1 MQKIK
6 KSFIQTLNWFKV
18 LIPMLIAIVL
28 LISMIKQSGFFEFIV
43 KYVHNDIYGVIFS
56 DILWS
61 ISVWNAINSYI
72 IASSFKNVHSY
83 ILVIT
88 TFLIAWVTVGL
99 IQMPAETYY
108 FGKKFTIIRNILSFL
123 FAILWA
129 YLIYFL
135 CSL

>member
-61 ISVWNAINSYI
+61 ISVWNAITSYI
-72 IASSFKNVHSY
+72 IADGFWKINSH

-99 IQMPAETYY
+99 IQIPAETYY